1 MRRMR
6 WRSQSVTPTGGSASV
21 LWKEPAPAAAE
32 GAQVYAFIEG
42 TLQERSSVVVVDVQG
57 VGYELNVGER
67 QRLSLPAPGER
78 VRLYTHLVVRE
89 DEMTLYGFLSLDER
103 EVFRALLSVNGVGPK
118 VALSVLGS
126 EQSDEVLR
134 GIRRGDPKPLLSV
147 KGIGKK
153 IAERVV
159 LELEDK
165 AAAWAV
171 VSAGDSRA
179 ASAAAGISGPAAE
192 AVLALQSLGV
202 GPDRAAAAV
211 AAVLTEGPAVSVEVL
226 LRAALRQLHP
236 EQKA

>member
-1 MRRMR
+1 M
-6 WRSQSVTPTGGSASV
+6 
-21 LWKEPAPAAAE
+21 
-32 GAQVYAFIEG
+32 YAFIEG
-42 TLQERSSVVVVDVQG
+42 TLQERSSVVVVDAQG

-103 EVFRALLSVNGVGPK
+103 QVFRALLSVNGVGPK

-126 EQSDEVLR
+126 EQADEVLR

-153 IAERVV
+153 TAERVV

-165 AAAWAV
+165 AAAWAI
-171 VSAGDSRA
+171 VSAGDSH
-179 ASAAAGISGPAAE
+179 ASKAAAGISGPAAE

-202 GPDRAAAAV
+202 GPDRAAEVV
-211 AAVLTEGPAVSVEVL
+211 ASVLGDGPAVSVEEL

-236 EQKA
+236 EQRA

>member
-1 MRRMR
+1 M
-6 WRSQSVTPTGGSASV
+6 
-21 LWKEPAPAAAE
+21 
-32 GAQVYAFIEG
+32 YAFIEG
-42 TLQERSSVVVVDVQG
+42 TLRERSSVVVVDAGG

-89 DEMTLYGFLSLDER
+89 DEMTLYGFVSLDER
-103 EVFRALLSVNGVGPK
+103 QVFRALLSVNGVGPK

-126 EQSDEVLR
+126 EQADHVLR
-134 GIRRGDPKPLLSV
+134 GIRRGDPKPLLAV

-153 IAERVV
+153 TAERVV

-165 AAAWAV
+165 AATWGL
-171 VSAGDSRA
+171 VSGAEARADEAAAG
-179 ASAAAGISGPAAE
+179 AGISGPAAE

-202 GPDRAAAAV
+202 GPDRAAEAV
-211 AAVLTEGPAVSVEVL
+211 AAVLTEGPAVSVEEL

-236 EQKA
+236 EQRA

>member
-1 MRRMR
+1 M
-6 WRSQSVTPTGGSASV
+6 PTGVNAIA
-21 LWKEPAPAAAE
+21 LWNAPAPAAAE
-32 GAQVYAFIEG
+32 GAHVYAFIEG

-78 VRLYTHLVVRE
+78 VRLYTHLIVRE

-103 EVFRALLSVNGVGPK
+103 QVFRSLLSVNGVGPK

-126 EQSDEVLR
+126 EQAADVLR

-147 KGIGKK
+147 KGIGRKT
-153 IAERVV
+153 AERVV
-159 LELEDK
+159 LELQDK
-165 AAAWAV
+165 ATAWAFI
-171 VSAGDSRA
+171 SAGDSRA
-179 ASAAAGISGPAAE
+179 DEAAAGARISGPAAE

-202 GPDRAAAAV
+202 GSDRAAEAV
-211 AAVLTEGPAVSVEVL
+211 AAVLTEGPLVSVEEL

-236 EQKA
+236 ERRA